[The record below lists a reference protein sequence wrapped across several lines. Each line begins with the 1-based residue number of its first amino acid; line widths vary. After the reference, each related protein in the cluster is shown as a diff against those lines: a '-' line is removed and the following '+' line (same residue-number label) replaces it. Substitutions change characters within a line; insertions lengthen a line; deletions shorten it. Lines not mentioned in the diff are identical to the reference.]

1 MNMVIIIKKETNTSK
16 TNIYTTDTKE
26 TNYLMEDGDLF
37 IFDGHSQMFATHSV
51 PDVEGGG
58 ERVNLTFR
66 TGI

>member
-1 MNMVIIIKKETNTSK
+1 
-16 TNIYTTDTKE
+16 
-26 TNYLMEDGDLF
+26 MEDGDLF